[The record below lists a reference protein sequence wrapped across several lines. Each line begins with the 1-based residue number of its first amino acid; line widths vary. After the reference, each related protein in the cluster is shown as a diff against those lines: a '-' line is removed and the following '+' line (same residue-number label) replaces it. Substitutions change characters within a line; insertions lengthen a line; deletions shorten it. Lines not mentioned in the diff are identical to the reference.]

1 VAVDHV
7 LGVMRAWWKIRESG
21 GASQLSLWLQH
32 LRILI
37 AVFQAVIDPIA
48 LRFGVKSGRAIA
60 VPAPDSGSSGPDCH
74 VHIIYFLCL
83 FVNMPVSKQTCVH
96 VPNGVLGMY
105 NSAREPHKIGHHV
118 LPSPSVLPNTA
129 SIVELVTIK
138 SENVH

>member
-1 VAVDHV
+1 
-7 LGVMRAWWKIRESG
+7 
-21 GASQLSLWLQH
+21 
-32 LRILI
+32 
-37 AVFQAVIDPIA
+37 
-48 LRFGVKSGRAIA
+48 
-60 VPAPDSGSSGPDCH
+60 
-74 VHIIYFLCL
+74 
-83 FVNMPVSKQTCVH
+83 MPVSKQTCVH